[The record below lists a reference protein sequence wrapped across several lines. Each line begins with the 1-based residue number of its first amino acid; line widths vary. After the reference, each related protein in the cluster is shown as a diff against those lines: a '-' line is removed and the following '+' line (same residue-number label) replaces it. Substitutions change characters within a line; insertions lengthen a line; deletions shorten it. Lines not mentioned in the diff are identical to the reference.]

1 LERVKF
7 IGAIVA
13 ALHFI
18 AAPRVMDQIDG
29 RDMLQ
34 IKALGGVLEVLSG
47 FVKHAEDTP
56 ENVHEVAVKTTSL
69 ED

>member
-1 LERVKF
+1 
-7 IGAIVA
+7 
-13 ALHFI
+13 
-18 AAPRVMDQIDG
+18 
-29 RDMLQ
+29 
-34 IKALGGVLEVLSG
+34 LGGVLEVLSG